1 MITKS
6 QAMTAIEFHEDHEL
20 AGKVIT
26 WRRNGATQTWKTR
39 PGEFRIPVK
48 YGLRS
53 YGQIYDH
60 DAGRFHVASECP
72 TRHVRV
78 TEPDGA
84 GEFFGIYLA
93 EIIADRAG
101 TGISSVRVTTR
112 GASRHRVGS
121 DVRVATGHITFL

>member
-1 MITKS
+1 MITFQ
-6 QAMTAIEFHEDHEL
+6 QALTAGEFHEDHEP
-20 AGKVIT
+20 AGKIFT

-53 YGQIYDH
+53 YDQIRDTNAH
-60 DAGRFHVASECP
+60 QFHVAGECP

-78 TEPDGA
+78 TGPDGDW
-84 GEFFGIYLA
+84 FGIVVSDQY
-93 EIIADRAG
+93 DG
-101 TGISSVRVTTR
+101 QSTVTVQVTTR

-121 DVRVATGHITFL
+121 RVEADTVNVTDL